1 MAKKVAETPLM
12 KQYLQMKAKHPDAI
26 LLFRVG
32 DFYETFSTDA
42 IVTADILGITLTKRA
57 NGSASHVELAGF
69 PHHALD
75 TYLPKLVRAGKRVAI
90 CDQLEDPKTTKTL
103 VKRGITELVTPGV
116 VMNDNVLHNKE
127 NNYLSA
133 IYALAPHG
141 YGIAFLDISTGE
153 FMAGQGNATFVDR
166 LLMDFAPKELLVER
180 SQREQIMMNFKPST
194 FIYDLD
200 DWLFGPE
207 NNEERI
213 CRHFGLKNLK
223 GLGLEGKIP
232 ATIAAGA
239 ILNYLDLTS
248 HKELEHISSLR
259 QLNEQEYV
267 RLDRFTIRSLELI
280 SANDPSGISLLNILD
295 RTVCPMGGRLLR
307 KWLLS
312 PLKNIEAI
320 TRRQSMVT
328 DLVEQPERRQILRTH
343 LSEIGD
349 LERLVGKAAV
359 GRISPREMLQ
369 VGLALDSIAPIQE
382 ELLRS
387 SQITS
392 QEMGQALELLPELG
406 DEIRKSIVP
415 DAPIAVGRGK
425 VIADGISSE
434 LDELRALAGS
444 GKNYLSELVKQEI
457 QTTGISSLKI
467 GYNNV
472 FGYYIEVRNAHKDKV
487 PDNWIRKQTLVNAER
502 YITEELKSY
511 EEKILGAEERSL
523 IIETELFTQLVGKL
537 TRYIKPLQKNC
548 RLLAESDV
556 LSSFAEVA
564 SAYSYTCP
572 KLHNG
577 YSLHITAG
585 RHPVIER
592 TLPASEPYIPNDIY
606 LDNEKQQI
614 AIITGPNMS
623 GKSALLRQT
632 ALITLLAQI
641 GSYVPAKSAEIG
653 VIDSLFTRVGASDNI
668 SMGESTFMVE
678 MQEAAGILNNITD
691 RSLVLF
697 DELGRGTSTYDG
709 ISIAWAIVEY
719 LHGTNNGRAKT
730 LFATHYHELG
740 DLEKQLSRVVNYN
753 VSAREVNGK
762 MLFLRTLVPGCAE
775 HSFGIQV
782 ARLAGMPKPI
792 TERAEDILRILESD
806 QSAIETKVDGAK
818 MVHRDHSH
826 NKKEGAYQLSFFQLE
841 DPLLSDIRREL
852 LDIDIN
858 TLTPIDALNKLDAV
872 QRLLRGH

>member
-12 KQYLQMKAKHPDAI
+12 KQYMQMKAKHPDAI

-42 IVTADILGITLTKRA
+42 IATSEILGITLTKRA

-75 TYLPKLVRAGKRVAI
+75 TYLPKLVRAGRRVAI

-127 NNYLSA
+127 NNYLAA
-133 IYALAPHG
+133 IYALAPYG
-141 YGIAFLDISTGE
+141 YGLAFLDISTGE
-153 FMAGQGNATFVDR
+153 FLAGQGNASFVDR
-166 LLMDFAPKELLVER
+166 MLVDYAPKELLLEK
-180 SQREQIMMNFKPST
+180 SQRAELVAHFKPST
-194 FIYDLD
+194 FIYDMD

-207 NNEERI
+207 NNAERI
-213 CRHFGLKNLK
+213 CRHFEVKNLK
-223 GLGLEGKIP
+223 GFGIEGQIP
-232 ATIAAGA
+232 TIIAAGA
-239 ILNYLDLTS
+239 ILNYLDITS
-248 HKELEHISSLR
+248 HKDLGHITSLGR
-259 QLNEQEYV
+259 LCENEYM

-280 SANDPSGISLLNILD
+280 SANEQGGSSLLSVMD

-312 PLKNIEAI
+312 PLKELSAI
-320 TRRQSMVT
+320 VHRQAVVSS
-328 DLVEQPERRQILRTH
+328 LVQQPERMRSLRM
-343 LSEIGD
+343 LISEIGD
-349 LERLVGKAAV
+349 LERLTSKAAV
-359 GRISPREMLQ
+359 GRISPREMIQ
-369 VGLALDSIAPIQE
+369 VGAALSAIEPIREQLISDTEPEVKAIAQDLDP
-382 ELLRS
+382 
-387 SQITS
+387 
-392 QEMGQALELLPELG
+392 LPELR
-406 DEIRKSIVP
+406 DLICRSIVS
-415 DAPIAVGRGK
+415 DAPIAVGRGR
-425 VIADGISSE
+425 VIADGISAE

-444 GKNYLSELVKQEI
+444 GKEYLTSIVKRESEA
-457 QTTGISSLKI
+457 TGITSLKI

-487 PDNWIRKQTLVNAER
+487 PSSWIRKQTLVNAER
-502 YITEELKSY
+502 YITEELKLY

-523 IIETELFTQLVGKL
+523 IIETELFNALVARLIG
-537 TRYIKPLQKNC
+537 YIKPLQLNC
-548 RLLAESDV
+548 TRLAEVDV
-556 LSSFAEVA
+556 LASFADVA
-564 SAYSYTCP
+564 VAYNYCCP
-572 KLHNG
+572 KLNNG
-577 YSLHITAG
+577 YALQIMAG

-592 TLPASEPYIPNDIY
+592 TLPPSDPYIPNDIS
-606 LDNEKQQI
+606 LDNDKQQI

-653 VIDSLFTRVGASDNI
+653 LVDSLFTRVGASDNI

-678 MQEAAGILNNITD
+678 MQEAASILNNITD

-719 LHGTNNGRAKT
+719 LHRAPTGRAKT

-740 DLEKQLSRVVNYN
+740 DLEKQLGRVVNFN
-753 VSAREVNGK
+753 VSAREVDGK
-762 MLFLRTLVPGCAE
+762 MLFLRRLVEGCAE

-792 TERAEDILRILESD
+792 TERAGEILNILESGD
-806 QSAIETKVDGAK
+806 VAVEESLSGAK
-818 MVHRDHSH
+818 IVKQEKGR
-826 NKKEGAYQLSFFQLE
+826 KGQEAYQLSFFQLE

-858 TLTPIDALNKLDAV
+858 NLKPIDALNKLDAI